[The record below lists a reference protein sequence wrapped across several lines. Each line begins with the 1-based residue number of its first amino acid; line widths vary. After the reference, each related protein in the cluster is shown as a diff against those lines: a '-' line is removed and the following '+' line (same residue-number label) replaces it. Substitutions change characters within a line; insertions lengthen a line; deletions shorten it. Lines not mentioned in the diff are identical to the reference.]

1 MKMSFFRRSMLAALM
16 TISSAAHATTASQP
30 RNDDWNFTV
39 YLDDDAVGQHRF
51 ALSETESMRKLR
63 SEARFTIKL
72 LMIKAYSYAH
82 EASETWQGDCLR
94 DIQAKTDDNGDRS
107 ALLGYETNGRF
118 ELKKGKITET
128 LPACIMT
135 FAYWNPLILK
145 QSRLLNPQTG
155 EYTQVKIQSKGRET
169 VPVRGKPV
177 SADRYHLDAGKFQI
191 DLWYANG
198 ERWVALDSTL
208 ENGSKLRYRIE

>member
-1 MKMSFFRRSMLAALM
+1 MKTPFIRLSFLAVLM
-16 TISSAAHATTASQP
+16 TVCAAAHSTTSSQP

-51 ALSETESMRKLR
+51 ALSESESMRKLR

-94 DIQAKTDDNGDRS
+94 NIQAKTDDNGDRS
-107 ALLGYETNGRF
+107 ALLGNESNGRF
-118 ELKKGKITET
+118 ELKKGKTTET

-155 EYTQVKIQSKGRET
+155 EYTQVRIQPKGRET

-191 DLWYANG
+191 DLWYADG

>member
-1 MKMSFFRRSMLAALM
+1 MKSLFFWRSLLAALI
-16 TISSAAHATTASQP
+16 TVCTAVHATTGEQT

-51 ALSETESMRKLR
+51 ALSESEPLRKLR

-72 LMIKAYSYAH
+72 LMINAYSYAH
-82 EASETWQGDCLR
+82 EANETWQGDCLQ
-94 DIQAKTDDNGDRS
+94 DIQARTDDNGDRS
-107 ALLGYETNGRF
+107 ALLGNETNGHF
-118 ELKKGKITET
+118 VLKKDKITEN

-135 FAYWNPLILK
+135 FAYWNPLILR
-145 QSRLLNPQTG
+145 QSRLLNPQNG
-155 EYTQVKIQSKGRET
+155 EYTEVRIQSKGRET
-169 VPVRGKPV
+169 VAVRGKPV

-191 DLWYANG
+191 DLWYADG

>member
-1 MKMSFFRRSMLAALM
+1 MKTPFLRLSLLAALV
-16 TISSAAHATTASQP
+16 TICAAAQSRTAMQP
-30 RNDDWNFTV
+30 SNQDWNFTV

-51 ALSETESMRKLR
+51 ALSESESMRKLR

-82 EASETWQGDCLR
+82 EASETWQGDCLQY
-94 DIQAKTDDNGDRS
+94 IQAKTDDNGDRS
-107 ALLGYETNGRF
+107 ALLGNESNGRF
-118 ELKKGKITET
+118 ELKKGKTTET

-155 EYTQVKIQSKGRET
+155 EYTQVRIQPKGRET

-191 DLWYANG
+191 DLWYADG